1 VSAAIQY
8 EDLVHKT
15 FCKNAIRSVMM
26 IDDEFIPYSKLIQSL
41 AKGES
46 IPGSTIES
54 SQRAAALESYF
65 QNEKI
70 LCDLD
75 DSANHLEVDRI
86 RKSDLLIIDY
96 HLESQNPK
104 KTIEILNGL
113 KNSPHFNLAVVY
125 TNEPP
130 EVVWKQISSS
140 LTAPRNVQTDI
151 ENLHNDDVTEFWD
164 EKIESDIRKGGNYSL
179 TNDEYFDYLFNQN
192 IPDRLRKS
200 LAQESENN
208 IRRHIQNLAKLIC
221 DYHIEINQIH
231 TSDKNKNS
239 TIFGDINGLK
249 WIQYHNVFICI
260 HNKSSDFEKDPEQ
273 ILKTL
278 IDSLIDWQPS
288 YYQLI
293 QSEIQNQIEAESMS
307 FNVIHQND
315 SYGQAAWLKEILKSE
330 EDDSINSK
338 IKTIYSSLAED
349 LYFKFS
355 KNQELSNFIK
365 DIFTSYKEEYSLV
378 STKSSLE
385 TFCAQKMRISINPET
400 FKDMYHA
407 LNMNLSSKDYREKH
421 ISTGTVL
428 FDKKNKQWY
437 VCVSPA
443 CDMVPNQAT
452 APINRR
458 LTPHRMIQVLKLF
471 KVNAEEALENATR
484 SKYIYA
490 YENKERLY
498 FSVTNPETDLPVSD
512 YLVILNHATKLDER
526 NHEALIF
533 KANGNDIDRVR
544 IELKLKSQ
552 LRSGYA
558 ERFQNM
564 ASHHSGRIGVDFI
577 KGFEP
582 PLEILSP
589 SVDQISEESL
599 NYFKCFPVI

>member
-1 VSAAIQY
+1 VTVAIKY
-8 EDLVHKT
+8 EDLVQKT
-15 FCKNAIRSVMM
+15 FCQNAIRSVMM
-26 IDDEFIPYSKLIQSL
+26 IDDEFIPYSTLIKSL
-41 AKGES
+41 ANNDTINPS
-46 IPGSTIES
+46 IIQS
-54 SQRAAALESYF
+54 SQRAAALEAFF
-65 QNEKI
+65 QNQKI

-140 LTAPRNVQTDI
+140 LTAPRSVQTDI
-151 ENLHNDDVTEFWD
+151 ENLHNDEVTEFWE
-164 EKIESDIRKGGNYSL
+164 EKIESDIRNGGNYSL
-179 TNDEYFDYLFNQN
+179 TNDEYFEYLFNQS
-192 IPDRLRKS
+192 IPDRLRRN
-200 LAQESENN
+200 LAQDSENN
-208 IRRHIQNLAKLIC
+208 IKRHIQNLAKLIC
-221 DYHIEINQIH
+221 DYHIQINQIY
-231 TSDKNKNS
+231 TSDKNENY
-239 TIFGDINGLK
+239 TVFGDTNGLK
-249 WIQYHNVFICI
+249 WIQYHNIFICI
-260 HNKSSDFEKDPEQ
+260 HNKSSDFENDPER
-273 ILKTL
+273 ILNTL
-278 IDSLIDWQPS
+278 INSLIDWKPS

-315 SYGQAAWLKEILKSE
+315 SLGQAAWLKEILKSE

-355 KNQELSNFIK
+355 QNQTLSDFIK
-365 DIFTSYKEEYSLV
+365 DIFTSYKEEFSLV
-378 STKSSLE
+378 SSQSSLE
-385 TFCAQKMRISINPET
+385 SFCAEKMGITINPET

-421 ISTGTVL
+421 VSTGTVL
-428 FDKKNKQWY
+428 FDQENKLWY

-443 CDMVPNQAT
+443 CDMVPTQET
-452 APINRR
+452 APINKR
-458 LTPHRMIQVLKLF
+458 LTPHRMIQVLRLF
-471 KVNAEEALENATR
+471 KVGAEEALEKATR

-490 YENKERLY
+490 YENGERLY

-512 YLVILNHATKLDER
+512 YLVILNYKTKLDER
-526 NHEALIF
+526 YHEALTF
-533 KANGNDIDRVR
+533 KANGEDIDKVK
-544 IELKLKSQ
+544 ISLKLKSQ
-552 LRSGYA
+552 LRTGYA

-577 KGFEP
+577 KGFESP
-582 PLEILSP
+582 LLEIEPPQLEI
-589 SVDQISEESL
+589 VTTTA
-599 NYFKCFPVI
+599 